1 LISLRDGLRTIGF
14 PFDEE
19 STMIFLKNLPIMVKV
34 FIAPLTIVLILIGI
48 SLTSLH
54 GFSIQRKA
62 LDQIVHVA
70 QAKSELVGELMTE
83 ITATQANLSQILALS
98 DSGLED
104 TKIESYRTIARSHE
118 KKAQDLLETLETR
131 FSLDG
136 DEQTAAQEV
145 TSALSAYVE
154 SGELL
159 MQLADLERT
168 IAIPQMPDTEAKFLA
183 LTNAT
188 TALITRERQ
197 KAEALNTQANTDSD
211 SARALFLL
219 LTGLAILLSLGLT
232 ALTSRLITRPVRAL
246 TDAMTRLADGDMA
259 VDIPARDNRDEI
271 GHMAKAVLVFKENAE
286 RIAQMRKEQETR
298 KGEMERKDRE
308 ARHKL
313 AGDFEAT
320 VGQVLTTVRKA
331 AEGLHGTA
339 RGLATGADDTS
350 IRSSAVASA
359 SKQAS
364 ANVAAMAVGSE
375 QIHHSIEAIRDRVSQ
390 STVISGRA
398 VEMAGRASGLI
409 SGLRE
414 NSHRISDVVNLITD
428 IASQTNL
435 LALNATIEA
444 ARAGDAGKGF
454 AVVAQ
459 EVKNLA
465 TQTGRATGEIADQ
478 TTSIQTATLQAVEAI
493 EAIERVIAEINEAT
507 GMIASSVEEQR
518 ETTASINQNAQEI
531 AQGTHQVTTH
541 IEGLQNAAEHTGSAS
556 RDMVEATEK
565 LTGEFKSLH
574 AEVAN
579 FLTAVRSA

>member
-1 LISLRDGLRTIGF
+1 
-14 PFDEE
+14 
-19 STMIFLKNLPIMVKV
+19 MIFLKNLPIMVKV
-34 FIAPLTIVLILIGI
+34 FIAPLTIVLVLIGI
-48 SLTSLH
+48 SLTSLQ

-62 LDQIVHVA
+62 LYQIVHVA
-70 QAKSELVGELMTE
+70 QAKSDLVGELMTE

-104 TKIESYRTIARSHE
+104 TKIESYRTTARTHE

-131 FSLDG
+131 FSLDA
-136 DEQTAAQEV
+136 DEQTAVKKVSA
-145 TSALSAYVE
+145 ALSAYVD

-183 LTNAT
+183 LTDAT
-188 TALITRERQ
+188 TALIARERE
-197 KAEALNTQANTDSD
+197 KAEALNSHANKESD
-211 SARALFLL
+211 SARSLFLL

-271 GHMAKAVLVFKENAE
+271 GHMARAVLVFKENAL
-286 RIAQMRKEQETR
+286 RIAQMRNEQETR
-298 KGEMERKDRE
+298 KVEMEQKDRE
-308 ARHKL
+308 ARHQL
-313 AGDFEAT
+313 ASDFEAT
-320 VGQVLTTVRKA
+320 VGRVLTTVRSA

-350 IRSSAVASA
+350 LRSSAVASA

-364 ANVAAMAVGSE
+364 ANVAAMAAGSE

-409 SGLRE
+409 SGLRD

-465 TQTGRATGEIADQ
+465 TQTGRATGEIAEQ
-478 TTSIQTATLQAVEAI
+478 TTNIQTATLQAVEAI
-493 EAIERVIAEINEAT
+493 EAIGRVIAEINEAT

-531 AQGTHQVTTH
+531 AQGSRQVTTH

-556 RDMVEATEK
+556 RDMVEAAEK

-574 AEVAN
+574 MEVAS